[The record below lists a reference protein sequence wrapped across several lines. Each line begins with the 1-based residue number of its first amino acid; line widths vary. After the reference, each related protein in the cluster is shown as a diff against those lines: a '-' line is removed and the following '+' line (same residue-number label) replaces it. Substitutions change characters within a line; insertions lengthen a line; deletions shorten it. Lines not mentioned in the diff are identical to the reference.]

1 MCVVSLSSVSVKMAP
16 SKKRNVAAQS
26 ETLKKR
32 LAEKAESVLNNK
44 RQANEVFD
52 ILEHLQVDRE
62 ADVLSAIEACQK
74 VFTVLLGR
82 GELYTGLLPKE
93 DETPESFSAEEKYK
107 AWMRHRYNGC
117 IEQLLDLL
125 GHDAYCVKEAALC
138 ALMKFAEEE
147 AKHPLS
153 KTDWDEHSVFPRGLL
168 KAVVDHLVSTEEDMS
183 MLISRFQ
190 EYLAFEDVRYYVMTS
205 LTSSVASVMQRKE
218 KVLIYQNNAFALMS
232 AIVMPSSNS
241 EMTSFL
247 VRQGDKLEDWN
258 ASKLKEHRR
267 VFEKMWLTF
276 LKHKLPSDMYKK
288 VLVILHD
295 AILPHM
301 SSPKLMIDFLTAA
314 YDIGGA
320 ISLLALNGLFVLINQ
335 HNLDYPDFYTKLYSL
350 LEPSVF
356 HVKYSARFFHLLDL
370 FLSSSHLPAYLV
382 AAFVKRLARLALT
395 APPQALLMVIPFI
408 YNLIRRHPSCRVLL
422 HRPTAGSCEDPYL
435 MEEKN
440 PTDCHALE
448 SSLWELQTLQ
458 KHYHPAVA
466 KAAATI
472 KKPLSDQEQDI
483 NVLLEVSA
491 FEIFERDIK
500 NVPQTIPLEFERVTT
515 LLGRS
520 NEVVGEHFAME

>member
-1 MCVVSLSSVSVKMAP
+1 MAP
-16 SKKRNVAAQS
+16 SKERNVAAQS

-32 LAEKAESVLNNK
+32 LAEKADSVLNNK

-52 ILEHLQVDRE
+52 ILEHLQVNRE
-62 ADVLSAIEACQK
+62 ADVLSAVEACQK

-93 DETPESFSAEEKYK
+93 DETPDVILVAFSAEEKYK

-117 IEQLLDLL
+117 VEQLLDLL
-125 GHDAYCVKEAALC
+125 GHDAYHVKESALC

-153 KTDWDEHSVFPRGLL
+153 KTDWDEHSVFPRELL

-205 LTSSVASVMQRKE
+205 LTSGVASVMQRKE
-218 KVLIYQNNAFALMS
+218 KVVSIYQNNAFALMS
-232 AIVMPSSNS
+232 AIVMPSSSS
-241 EMTSFL
+241 EMTTFL
-247 VRQGDKLEDWN
+247 VRQGGK
-258 ASKLKEHRR
+258 
-267 VFEKMWLTF
+267 F
-276 LKHKLPSDMYKK
+276 LLPLLPSDMYKK

-301 SSPKLMIDFLTAA
+301 SNPKFMIDFLTAA

-422 HRPTAGSCEDPYL
+422 HRPTAGDCEDPYL

-440 PTDCHALE
+440 PADCHALE

-466 KAAATI
+466 KAAAAV
-472 KKPLSDQEQDI
+472 KKPLSDQEQNI
-483 NVLLEVSA
+483 NELLEVSA

-500 NVPQTIPLEFERVTT
+500 NVPKTIPLEFERVTT